1 MASLSKF
8 AAASGSAVGTSAITS
23 NFFTINPL
31 VKKLERKYNT
41 MKNKSN
47 KTKIEGKKAI
57 PPMPLPE
64 AGRGQVESGTSKKS

>member
-1 MASLSKF
+1 
-8 AAASGSAVGTSAITS
+8 
-23 NFFTINPL
+23 
-31 VKKLERKYNT
+31 